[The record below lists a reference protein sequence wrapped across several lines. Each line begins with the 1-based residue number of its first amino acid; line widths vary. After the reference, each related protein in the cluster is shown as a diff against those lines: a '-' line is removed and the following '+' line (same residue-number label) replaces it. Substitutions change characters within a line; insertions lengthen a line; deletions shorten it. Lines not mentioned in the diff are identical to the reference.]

1 MDLSQ
6 PSNQGWDVGVV
17 ADITLTDGSQCS
29 GVLIG
34 LSSSASILDRW
45 VDTRRAPGGGSLH
58 SRFGA
63 AVAVVGW
70 C

>member
-6 PSNQGWDVGVV
+6 PRNQGWDVEGV

-34 LSSSASILDRW
+34 VSSSASILDRW
-45 VDTRRAPGGGSLH
+45 DDTRRAPAGDPFTLDL
-58 SRFGA
+58 A
-63 AVAVVGW
+63 AVAVVVIP
-70 C
+70 